1 MYVNVAF
8 SCFYFPHNRKTQRI
22 QNQSEC
28 RRITLSKEAGGT
40 GVPESVAT
48 TPRTPPRLCSA
59 SPHPWGGRLP
69 LREAGG
75 LETLT
80 GLTAKRNFKGEGGQ
94 TKGKKC
100 TFSEHLCDEE

>member
-1 MYVNVAF
+1 MLMWLSHVFIFHVTEKHKEYKIKVNAGESHCPKRLVVLGF
-8 SCFYFPHNRKTQRI
+8 
-22 QNQSEC
+22 QSQW
-28 RRITLSKEAGGT
+28 
-40 GVPESVAT
+40 PPP
-48 TPRTPPRLCSA
+48 PRTPPRLCSA